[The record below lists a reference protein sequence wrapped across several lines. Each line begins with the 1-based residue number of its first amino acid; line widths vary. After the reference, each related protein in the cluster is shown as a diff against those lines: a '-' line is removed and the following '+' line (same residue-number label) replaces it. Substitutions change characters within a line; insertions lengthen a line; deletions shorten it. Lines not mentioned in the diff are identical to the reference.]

1 MARRVFARMA
11 GLVLTLALAAC
22 GGKDKDR
29 SGNEIDPA
37 IANALEDQIMVDPN
51 LVGQAN
57 RFGRTGATDSEAPVP
72 ASGIGGPVFHPGK
85 LLHAPAPTAATDT
98 GSITLGERA
107 EDQAARSG
115 TASNTCEKD
124 FHYSASWATL
134 LPEAFPLYPDAQV
147 TEAAGNNQAPCRMR
161 LVSFVSKAPLQT
173 LVDFYYTQAIRNG
186 FTAEHQLAD
195 GEHILAGTRDGD
207 DGVYYLTFNP
217 RKFGGTDV
225 DMIVNHGR

>member
-1 MARRVFARMA
+1 MRRGFGEAAGFALA
-11 GLVLTLALAAC
+11 LALAAC
-22 GGKDKDR
+22 GGKDKHK

-37 IANALEDQIMVDPN
+37 VANALEDQIMVDPN

-57 RFGRTGATDSEAPVP
+57 RFGRTGQTGSEAPVP
-72 ASGIGGPVFHPGK
+72 APGIGGRAVQPGK
-85 LLHAPAPTAATDT
+85 LLRAPAPTTATGT

-107 EDQAARSG
+107 EDQAGRTG
-115 TASNTCEKD
+115 TASNTCEKN

-147 TEAAGNNQAPCRMR
+147 TEAAGNNQPPCRMR

-173 LVDFYYTQAIRNG
+173 LVDFYYTQAVRNG

-195 GEHILAGTRDGD
+195 GEHILAGTRDKD
-207 DGVYYLTFNP
+207 DGVYYLSFNL
-217 RKFGGTDV
+217 RKGGGTDV